1 MQHKL
6 LLSVNNGLKVLEMYA
21 WLLDSYV
28 LVSLDRYCE
37 LEVVF
42 KSTVI
47 YSYQQIRM
55 LTANAGNTQ
64 AFQMFFLAG
73 SVTFFLNFE
82 SI

>member
-37 LEVVF
+37 LEVCS
-42 KSTVI
+42 KALI
-47 YSYQQIRM
+47 YSDQQIRM

-64 AFQMFFLAG
+64 AFQMFFLA
-73 SVTFFLNFE
+73 FFLNFE